1 MPSRKTLLRI
11 LTAAMVV
18 VMLASVAVIAATAGT
33 DSDPL
38 VTRSYLEGP
47 YKKTLLSDAESAAE
61 SQVETLERSLDKR
74 IQSFTS
80 NLSGRYADAVFE
92 RRCDHGG
99 GGPHGRDGRHGPGHR
114 RGADSQPLL
123 CGVRRLHPA
132 GRCGDQ
138 DFDEMNTE
146 SIGLPHTICG
156 RLILWSRGLL
166 VLSMGPRPV
175 K

>member
-47 YKKTLLSDAESAAE
+47 YKKTLLSEAESAAE

-80 NLSGRYADAVFE
+80 NLSDTVPDRQTAESAYETQTLAAGE
-92 RRCDHGG
+92 
-99 GGPHGRDGRHGPGHR
+99 
-114 RGADSQPLL
+114 SLTL
-123 CGVRRLHPA
+123 PA
-132 GRCGDQ
+132 GTQMLFLSGAATMAGAGLTGATAGTALATGAALTANHSYVASGDCTPQ
-138 DFDEMNTE
+138 AGAETK
-146 SIGLPHTICG
+146 
-156 RLILWSRGLL
+156 IL
-166 VLSMGPRPV
+166 M